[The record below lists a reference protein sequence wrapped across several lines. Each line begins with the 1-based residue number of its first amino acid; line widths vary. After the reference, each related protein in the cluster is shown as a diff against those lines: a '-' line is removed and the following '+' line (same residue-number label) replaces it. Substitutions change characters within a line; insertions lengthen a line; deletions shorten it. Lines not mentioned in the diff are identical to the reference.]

1 MTTNTVGAV
10 STQYFTFAEDEPFCL
25 ESGESLSPV
34 TLAYETYGALNAD
47 RSNAILICHALSGSA
62 HAAGYLDGDPDKLG
76 WWEDCI
82 GPGKAFDTDRFFVI
96 CSNVIGSCYGS
107 TGPASIDPG
116 TGKPY
121 GLNFPVVTVGDMV
134 RAQVKLIDHLGI
146 DKLLCMAGG
155 SMGGMQVLEWAAH
168 HPQRVRSAIP
178 IATTAHHSPM
188 LIAFSEVGRQ
198 AIYADPAWN
207 HGAYYDQPQKP
218 DAGLAVARMVGH
230 ITYLSEESMQ
240 VKFGRRLQGL
250 EKYGYEFDT
259 EFEVESY
266 LKYNGHKFTRRFDAN
281 SYLYVTKAMD
291 YFDLTQPTG
300 SLAATFADST
310 HVKFLVI
317 SFTSD
322 WLYPSYH
329 SKQLVSALT
338 AAGVDVTYLDVK
350 SSWGHDAFLL
360 EVDTMTNLLG
370 SFLDRLVREE
380 HVATPAGYTPRTRV
394 ALATTTTLARTQL
407 ADNLA

>member
-1 MTTNTVGAV
+1 MTTEQSIGSVT
-10 STQYFTFAEDEPFCL
+10 TETFTFAEDEPFCL
-25 ESGESLSPV
+25 ESGATLGPV
-34 TLAYETYGALNAD
+34 TLAYETYGRLNAD

-62 HAAGYLDGDPDKLG
+62 HAAGLLDGDPEKIG
-76 WWEDCI
+76 WWDDCI
-82 GPGKAFDTDRFFVI
+82 GPGKAFDTERYFVI

-107 TGPASIDPG
+107 TGPLAIDPA

-121 GLNFPVVTVGDMV
+121 GLHFPVVTIGDMV
-134 RAQVKLIDHLGI
+134 RAQVRLIDHLGI
-146 DKLLCMAGG
+146 DKLLCVAGG

-168 HPQRVRSAIP
+168 HSGRLHAVIP

-207 HGAYYDQPQKP
+207 HGDYYDKPAKP

-230 ITYLSEESMQ
+230 ITYLSEESMHL
-240 VKFGRRLQGL
+240 KFGRRLQAM
-250 EKYGYEFDT
+250 EKYGYEFQT

-266 LKYNGHKFTRRFDAN
+266 LKYNGLKFTQRFDAN
-281 SYLYVTKAMD
+281 AYLYVTKAMD

-300 SLAATFADST
+300 SLAASFAGAS
-310 HVKFLVI
+310 HVKFLVV

-329 SKQLVSALT
+329 SKRLVSALT
-338 AAGVDVTYLDVK
+338 AAGADVTYLDVK

-360 EVDTMTNLLG
+360 EVETMTNLID
-370 SFLDRLVREE
+370 SFLGRLVREE
-380 HVATPAGYTPRTRV
+380 QIAVPLVSPARALLRVGAGQTPR
-394 ALATTTTLARTQL
+394 AKLAESLA
-407 ADNLA
+407 